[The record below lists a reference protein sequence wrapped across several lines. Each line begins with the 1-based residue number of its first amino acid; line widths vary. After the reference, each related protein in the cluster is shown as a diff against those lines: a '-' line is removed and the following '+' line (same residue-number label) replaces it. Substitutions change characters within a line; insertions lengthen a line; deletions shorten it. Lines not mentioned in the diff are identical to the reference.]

1 MYLFPA
7 LTCEPV
13 IGALKA
19 FTKGILWVLEAVL
32 TEPET
37 EINTGKL
44 APEASAVCLTSKTI
58 TPSLGNLHHTL
69 GQIPNTTFSV
79 DSPIAIVFTLGIT
92 RSKIFTVLFLP
103 NGLNM
108 LVLQNQS
115 LFLLGFHD
123 RSHFHP
129 IRPTSRRAR

>member
-44 APEASAVCLTSKTI
+44 APDVSAVWRTSKTI

-79 DSPIAIVFTLGIT
+79 DSPIAIV
-92 RSKIFTVLFLP
+92 
-103 NGLNM
+103 
-108 LVLQNQS
+108 
-115 LFLLGFHD
+115 LL
-123 RSHFHP
+123 
-129 IRPTSRRAR
+129 

>member
-13 IGALKA
+13 IGSLEA
-19 FTKGILWVLEAVL
+19 FTKGILRVFEAVL

-37 EINTGKL
+37 EINTGRL

-103 NGLNM
+103 KCIAIILIY
-108 LVLQNQS
+108 VL
-115 LFLLGFHD
+115 L
-123 RSHFHP
+123 
-129 IRPTSRRAR
+129 

>member
-13 IGALKA
+13 IGSLEA
-19 FTKGILWVLEAVL
+19 FTKGILRVFEAVL

-37 EINTGKL
+37 EINTGRL

-103 NGLNM
+103 NGLN
-108 LVLQNQS
+108 LQ
-115 LFLLGFHD
+115 
-123 RSHFHP
+123 P
-129 IRPTSRRAR
+129 ILTSK

>member
-13 IGALKA
+13 IGSLEA
-19 FTKGILWVLEAVL
+19 FTKGILRVFEAVL

-37 EINTGKL
+37 EINTGRL

-103 NGLNM
+103 IYQNVLHNDHILLHDLCAYVRM
-108 LVLQNQS
+108 LYNR
-115 LFLLGFHD
+115 FL
-123 RSHFHP
+123 
-129 IRPTSRRAR
+129 RRHT

>member
-69 GQIPNTTFSV
+69 GQIPNTTFSIV
-79 DSPIAIVFTLGIT
+79 SIYLLINTKLKYFAIIL
-92 RSKIFTVLFLP
+92 IF
-103 NGLNM
+103 
-108 LVLQNQS
+108 
-115 LFLLGFHD
+115 
-123 RSHFHP
+123 
-129 IRPTSRRAR
+129 

>member
-13 IGALKA
+13 IGSLEA
-19 FTKGILWVLEAVL
+19 FTKGILRVFEAVL

-37 EINTGKL
+37 EINTGRL

-79 DSPIAIVFTLGIT
+79 DSPICYVFQILNLCPFDWQRT
-92 RSKIFTVLFLP
+92 LFLQP
-103 NGLNM
+103 SNEDL
-108 LVLQNQS
+108 LYHPHSPYPLQRSEHVPHQS
-115 LFLLGFHD
+115 EGH
-123 RSHFHP
+123 
-129 IRPTSRRAR
+129 

>member
-13 IGALKA
+13 IGSLEA
-19 FTKGILWVLEAVL
+19 FTKGILRVFEAVL

-37 EINTGKL
+37 EINTGRL

-69 GQIPNTTFSV
+69 GQIPNTTFYLLINTKLKC
-79 DSPIAIVFTLGIT
+79 IAIILIY
-92 RSKIFTVLFLP
+92 VLL
-103 NGLNM
+103 
-108 LVLQNQS
+108 
-115 LFLLGFHD
+115 
-123 RSHFHP
+123 
-129 IRPTSRRAR
+129 

>member
-44 APEASAVCLTSKTI
+44 APDVSA
-58 TPSLGNLHHTL
+58 
-69 GQIPNTTFSV
+69 
-79 DSPIAIVFTLGIT
+79 
-92 RSKIFTVLFLP
+92 
-103 NGLNM
+103 
-108 LVLQNQS
+108 LQ
-115 LFLLGFHD
+115 
-123 RSHFHP
+123 
-129 IRPTSRRAR
+129 

>member
-1 MYLFPA
+1 MCLFPE

-13 IGALKA
+13 IGSLEA
-19 FTKGILWVLEAVL
+19 FTKGILRVFEAVL

-37 EINTGKL
+37 EINTGRL

-79 DSPIAIVFTLGIT
+79 DSPIL
-92 RSKIFTVLFLP
+92 RSVWYLRC
-103 NGLNM
+103 
-108 LVLQNQS
+108 QS
-115 LFLLGFHD
+115 
-123 RSHFHP
+123 
-129 IRPTSRRAR
+129 

>member
-44 APEASAVCLTSKTI
+44 APDVSAVWRTSKTI

-92 RSKIFTVLFLP
+92 RSKIFCVHDH
-103 NGLNM
+103 
-108 LVLQNQS
+108 
-115 LFLLGFHD
+115 LLCNVCYHD
-123 RSHFHP
+123 LILLYH
-129 IRPTSRRAR
+129 I

>member
-13 IGALKA
+13 IGALEA

-44 APEASAVCLTSKTI
+44 APDASAVWRTSKTI

-69 GQIPNTTFSV
+69 GQIPIKRNSYRRIRKDNRNRIHLTHHYIHK
-79 DSPIAIVFTLGIT
+79 DYML
-92 RSKIFTVLFLP
+92 SKQEPDKV
-103 NGLNM
+103 
-108 LVLQNQS
+108 
-115 LFLLGFHD
+115 
-123 RSHFHP
+123 
-129 IRPTSRRAR
+129 

>member
-13 IGALKA
+13 IGSLEA
-19 FTKGILWVLEAVL
+19 FTKGILRVFEAVL

-37 EINTGKL
+37 EINTGRL

-103 NGLNM
+103 TSSEDL
-108 LVLQNQS
+108 LYHPHFPYPLQ
-115 LFLLGFHD
+115 
-123 RSHFHP
+123 RSEHVPHQNEGH
-129 IRPTSRRAR
+129 